1 MKKKTNNLSPKYK
14 LVEYCSR
21 LGKSGKY
28 AFNPN
33 IEQDFIA
40 LSCSCI
46 NKNNQ
51 LEDYD
56 DCEHASMINDDVFV
70 EYLLSVVDD
79 PKIDITYSSTKKKA
93 ILNYN
98 PNADYESSCN
108 YDLKRIFDTV
118 K

>member
-46 NKNNQ
+46 NKNN
-51 LEDYD
+51 
-56 DCEHASMINDDVFV
+56 
-70 EYLLSVVDD
+70 
-79 PKIDITYSSTKKKA
+79 
-93 ILNYN
+93 
-98 PNADYESSCN
+98 
-108 YDLKRIFDTV
+108 
-118 K
+118 